1 MSHNKIKS
9 SEPFISGDLFISY
22 SLLNLTSQMD
32 IALLST
38 TSKIIF
44 VKTELL
50 EYYMS
55 FLHLLTIPFVLITS
69 CNDDYCVPYY
79 HFPCQD
85 ETIKQRHDQLLE
97 SPFLLRWFTKNAAII
112 HPKIASLPLGPKWQ
126 YHSTEFFGE
135 DKAPIL
141 DCLYRHCLNP
151 SEEFFSSN
159 KKELL
164 YLNFAHSTTDNPFF
178 HEHKNLRRI
187 IANFYQGMFPS
198 SKGGDFETYLTELKK
213 HKFCLSPPGRGIDTH
228 RTWESL
234 MVGTIP
240 ILLSSPMDSLFNDLP
255 VIIVDD
261 LLKIT
266 PAFLEKEYEILRS
279 KIDNYDF
286 SKLYSQ
292 YWKDQIHACFLK

>member
-1 MSHNKIKS
+1 
-9 SEPFISGDLFISY
+9 
-22 SLLNLTSQMD
+22 
-32 IALLST
+32 
-38 TSKIIF
+38 
-44 VKTELL
+44 
-50 EYYMS
+50 
-55 FLHLLTIPFVLITS
+55 
-69 CNDDYCVPYY
+69 
-79 HFPCQD
+79 
-85 ETIKQRHDQLLE
+85 
-97 SPFLLRWFTKNAAII
+97 
-112 HPKIASLPLGPKWQ
+112 
-126 YHSTEFFGE
+126 
-135 DKAPIL
+135 
-141 DCLYRHCLNP
+141 
-151 SEEFFSSN
+151 
-159 KKELL
+159 
-164 YLNFAHSTTDNPFF
+164 
-178 HEHKNLRRI
+178 
-187 IANFYQGMFPS
+187 MFPS